1 MRLFWS
7 LAARTTPRLRLL
19 EAAPIAALIL
29 LTAGL
34 AVLAEPVSGY
44 LASAARSLHEP
55 DAYVRAV
62 LSYETSRERP
72 EDHRP

>member
-1 MRLFWS
+1 
-7 LAARTTPRLRLL
+7 
-19 EAAPIAALIL
+19 
-29 LTAGL
+29 
-34 AVLAEPVSGY
+34 VNGY

-72 EDHRP
+72 EDHQP